1 MEVTAAVLRE
11 VGGDFGPEKVHLDA
25 PRPGEVLVQISAV
38 GICHTDLATRD
49 GALPFPLPGV
59 LGHEGAGVVVEV
71 GEGVTKVAP
80 GDRVGVS
87 FASCGSCPACA
98 SGAPAYCHRFMELNY
113 AGVRTS
119 DGSSP
124 LTNAQGPVGS
134 SFFGQSSFAT
144 HAITSER
151 NVVKVGS
158 DIPLHLVG
166 PLGCGVQTGAGAI
179 MRSFAAPAGSS
190 VLILGAG
197 SVGLSAVL
205 GAVVQGCGHIIVVEP
220 VAARQELAVRLGA
233 THAIDPAAG
242 AVSEQVRG
250 LLPQGVNFALDT
262 TGHAGVLAETLQC
275 LGNQGTLGMLGVPSD
290 PDAVL
295 SLPLIQ
301 SLVLGLTVKTIVEG
315 DSDPDVFIPQLIE
328 LYQAGKFPFDELITT
343 MPFSKIND
351 GVAMQHSGQAVKV
364 VLVHDT
370 DQ

>member
-11 VGGDFGPEKVHLDA
+11 VGGDFGLEKVRLDA

-80 GDRVGVS
+80 GDRVGVT

-124 LTNAQGPVGS
+124 ISNAQGPVGS

-144 HAITSER
+144 HAITGER
-151 NVVKVGS
+151 NVVKVSS
-158 DIPLHLVG
+158 DIPLHLVA

-190 VLILGAG
+190 VLILGGG

-220 VAARQELAVRLGA
+220 VAARR
-233 THAIDPAAG
+233 
-242 AVSEQVRG
+242 
-250 LLPQGVNFALDT
+250 
-262 TGHAGVLAETLQC
+262 
-275 LGNQGTLGMLGVPSD
+275 
-290 PDAVL
+290 
-295 SLPLIQ
+295 
-301 SLVLGLTVKTIVEG
+301 
-315 DSDPDVFIPQLIE
+315 
-328 LYQAGKFPFDELITT
+328 
-343 MPFSKIND
+343 
-351 GVAMQHSGQAVKV
+351 
-364 VLVHDT
+364 
-370 DQ
+370 

>member
-11 VGGDFGPEKVHLDA
+11 AGGTFGLEKVHLDA
-25 PRPGEVLVQISAV
+25 PRPGEVLVQINAV

-80 GDRVGVS
+80 GDPVGVT

-98 SGAPAYCHRFMELNY
+98 VGAPAYCHRFMELNW
-113 AGVRTS
+113 AGVRS

-124 LTNAQGPVGS
+124 ISNAEGPVGS

-144 HAITSER
+144 HALAGER
-151 NVVKVGS
+151 SVVKVGS
-158 DIPLHLVG
+158 DLPLHLAA
-166 PLGCGVQTGAGAI
+166 PLGCGIQTGAGTI
-179 MRSFAAPAGSS
+179 MRTFAAPAGSS
-190 VLILGAG
+190 VLISGAG

-205 GAVVQGCGHIIVVEP
+205 GAVVQGCAHIIVVET
-220 VAARQELAVRLGA
+220 VAARRELATRLGA
-233 THAIDPAAG
+233 THVIDPAAG
-242 AVSEQVRG
+242 AISEQVGG
-250 LLPQGVNFALDT
+250 LLPEGVNFAVDT
-262 TGHAGVLAETLQC
+262 TGNVGVLVEALKC
-275 LGNQGTLGMLGVPSD
+275 LGKQGTVGIVGVPSD
-290 PDAVL
+290 LDAALPV
-295 SLPLIQ
+295 PLIQ
-301 SLVLGLTVKTIVEG
+301 SLALGLTVKGINEG

-343 MPFSKIND
+343 VPFSKIND
-351 GVAMQHSGQAVKV
+351 GAALQDSGQAVKV
-364 VLVHDT
+364 VLVHDA

>member
-11 VGGDFGPEKVHLDA
+11 VGGDFGLEKVRLDA

-98 SGAPAYCHRFMELNY
+98 SDVPAYCHRFMELNY

-124 LTNAQGPVGS
+124 ISNTQGPVGS

-144 HAITSER
+144 HAITGER
-151 NVVKVGS
+151 NVVKVSS
-158 DIPLHLVG
+158 DIPLHLVA
-166 PLGCGVQTGAGAI
+166 PLGCGVQTGAGAV

-190 VLILGAG
+190 VLILGGG
-197 SVGLSAVL
+197 SVGL
-205 GAVVQGCGHIIVVEP
+205 
-220 VAARQELAVRLGA
+220 
-233 THAIDPAAG
+233 
-242 AVSEQVRG
+242 
-250 LLPQGVNFALDT
+250 
-262 TGHAGVLAETLQC
+262 
-275 LGNQGTLGMLGVPSD
+275 
-290 PDAVL
+290 
-295 SLPLIQ
+295 
-301 SLVLGLTVKTIVEG
+301 
-315 DSDPDVFIPQLIE
+315 
-328 LYQAGKFPFDELITT
+328 
-343 MPFSKIND
+343 
-351 GVAMQHSGQAVKV
+351 
-364 VLVHDT
+364 
-370 DQ
+370 